1 MKLFSHKFLIIF
13 FKGFTMGIA
22 DLIPGV
28 SGGTIAFITGIY
40 YELINTINLIT
51 LSKFRVLLKFK
62 FSDFWKSINGNF
74 IFSLTFGI
82 LSGILFF
89 SSIISFLLTNYSV
102 QVWSFFFGIVIS
114 GIFILFS
121 QVKKKKIYYYILI
134 LLGIFTAFSLNLIE
148 PSNNKISLI
157 YLFFT
162 SIIAIIAM
170 ILPGISGALIFIL
183 FGVYE
188 YIIELLNKSIKILSS
203 MQIDLIVSIYSR
215 ILVIILGMIIGL
227 KIFSKI
233 LKWLFLNFKN
243 QTIFFLI
250 GIMIGSLP
258 KIWPWKNSNNFES
271 IFTYKSEYYINIF
284 SGILFMILGFLI
296 LIIFDYYTKKEKKVE
311 NN

>member
-1 MKLFSHKFLIIF
+1 
-13 FKGFTMGIA
+13 MGIA

-40 YELINTINLIT
+40 YELINTINSIT
-51 LSKFRVLLKFK
+51 LSKFRVLLKFE

-74 IFSLTFGI
+74 IISLTFGV
-82 LSGILFF
+82 LSGILIF

-114 GIFILFS
+114 GIFILFN

-134 LLGIFTAFSLNLIE
+134 LLGIFTAFSLSLIE

-157 YLFFT
+157 YLFLT
-162 SIIAIIAM
+162 SMIAIIAM

-188 YIIELLNKSIKILSS
+188 YIIELLNKSIKILLS
-203 MQIDLIVSIYSR
+203 MQIDLFISIYSR

-227 KIFSKI
+227 KVFSKI

-258 KIWPWKNSNNFES
+258 KIWPWKNLNNFNS
-271 IFTYKSEYYINIF
+271 IFNFKSEYYIDIF
-284 SGILFMILGFLI
+284 SGILFMTLGFLI
-296 LIIFDYYTKKEKKVE
+296 LIIFDYYTKKEKEVE

>member
-1 MKLFSHKFLIIF
+1 MKLFSHKFLIVF
-13 FKGFTMGIA
+13 FKGITMGIA

-40 YELINTINLIT
+40 YELINTINSIT
-51 LSKFRVLLKFK
+51 LSKFRVLLKFE

-74 IFSLTFGI
+74 IISLTFGV
-82 LSGILFF
+82 LSGILIF

-114 GIFILFS
+114 GIFILFN

-134 LLGIFTAFSLNLIE
+134 LLGIFTAFSLSLIE

-157 YLFFT
+157 YLFLT
-162 SIIAIIAM
+162 SMIAIIAM

-188 YIIELLNKSIKILSS
+188 YIIELLNKSIKILLS
-203 MQIDLIVSIYSR
+203 MQIDLFISIYSR

-227 KIFSKI
+227 KVFSKI

-258 KIWPWKNSNNFES
+258 KIWPWKNLNNFNS
-271 IFTYKSEYYINIF
+271 IFNFKSEYYIDIF
-284 SGILFMILGFLI
+284 SGILFMTLGFLI
-296 LIIFDYYTKKEKKVE
+296 LIIFDYYTKKEKVE

>member
-1 MKLFSHKFLIIF
+1 MKLFSHKSLIVF
-13 FKGFTMGIA
+13 FKGITMGIA

-40 YELINTINLIT
+40 YELINTINSIT
-51 LSKFRVLLKFK
+51 LSKFRVLLKFE

-74 IFSLTFGI
+74 IIPLTFGI
-82 LSGILFF
+82 LSGILMF

-114 GIFILFS
+114 GIFILFN

-134 LLGIFTAFSLNLIE
+134 LLGIFTAFSLSLIE

-157 YLFFT
+157 YLFLT
-162 SIIAIIAM
+162 SMIAIIAM

-188 YIIELLNKSIKILSS
+188 YIIELLNKSIKILLS
-203 MQIDLIVSIYSR
+203 MQIDLIISIYSR
-215 ILVIILGMIIGL
+215 ILVIILGMTIGL
-227 KIFSKI
+227 KVFSKI
-233 LKWLFLNFKN
+233 LKWLFLNFKS

-258 KIWPWKNSNNFES
+258 KIWPWKNLNNFNS
-271 IFTYKSEYYINIF
+271 ISTFKSEYYIDIF
-284 SGILFMILGFLI
+284 SGILFMILGILI
-296 LIIFDYYTKKEKKVE
+296 LIIFDCYTKKEKVE

>member
-1 MKLFSHKFLIIF
+1 MKLFSQKSLIVF
-13 FKGFTMGIA
+13 FKGITMGIA

-40 YELINTINLIT
+40 YELINTINSIT
-51 LSKFRVLLKFK
+51 LSKFRVLLKFE

-74 IFSLTFGI
+74 IFPLTFGI
-82 LSGILFF
+82 LSGILMF

-114 GIFILFS
+114 GIFILFN

-134 LLGIFTAFSLNLIE
+134 LLGIFTAFSLSLIE

-157 YLFFT
+157 YLFLT
-162 SIIAIIAM
+162 SMIAIIAM

-188 YIIELLNKSIKILSS
+188 YIIELLNKSIKILLS
-203 MQIDLIVSIYSR
+203 MQIDLIISIYSR
-215 ILVIILGMIIGL
+215 ILVIILGMTIGL
-227 KIFSKI
+227 KVFSKI
-233 LKWLFLNFKN
+233 LKWLFLNFKS

-258 KIWPWKNSNNFES
+258 KIWPWKNLNNFNS
-271 IFTYKSEYYINIF
+271 ISTFKSEYYIDIF
-284 SGILFMILGFLI
+284 SGILFMILGILI
-296 LIIFDYYTKKEKKVE
+296 LIIFDCYTKKEKVE

>member
-1 MKLFSHKFLIIF
+1 MKLFSHKFLIVF
-13 FKGFTMGIA
+13 FKGITMGIA

-40 YELINTINLIT
+40 YELINTINSIT
-51 LSKFRVLLKFK
+51 LSKFRVLLKFE

-74 IFSLTFGI
+74 IISLTFGV
-82 LSGILFF
+82 LSGILIF

-134 LLGIFTAFSLNLIE
+134 LLGIFTAFSLSLIE

-157 YLFFT
+157 YLFLT
-162 SIIAIIAM
+162 SMIAIIAM

-188 YIIELLNKSIKILSS
+188 YIIELLNKSIKILLS
-203 MQIDLIVSIYSR
+203 MQIDLIISIYSR

-227 KIFSKI
+227 KVFSKI

-258 KIWPWKNSNNFES
+258 KIWPWKNLNNFNS
-271 IFTYKSEYYINIF
+271 IFNFKSEYYIDIF
-284 SGILFMILGFLI
+284 SGILFMTLGFLI
-296 LIIFDYYTKKEKKVE
+296 LIIFDYYTKKEKVE

>member
-1 MKLFSHKFLIIF
+1 
-13 FKGFTMGIA
+13 
-22 DLIPGV
+22 
-28 SGGTIAFITGIY
+28 
-40 YELINTINLIT
+40 
-51 LSKFRVLLKFK
+51 
-62 FSDFWKSINGNF
+62 
-74 IFSLTFGI
+74 
-82 LSGILFF
+82 
-89 SSIISFLLTNYSV
+89 
-102 QVWSFFFGIVIS
+102 
-114 GIFILFS
+114 
-121 QVKKKKIYYYILI
+121 
-134 LLGIFTAFSLNLIE
+134 
-148 PSNNKISLI
+148 
-157 YLFFT
+157 
-162 SIIAIIAM
+162 M

-188 YIIELLNKSIKILSS
+188 YIIELLNKSIKVLLS
-203 MQIDLIVSIYSR
+203 MQIDLIISIYSR

-271 IFTYKSEYYINIF
+271 IFTYKSDYYINIF
-284 SGILFMILGFLI
+284 SGILFMILGFFI

>member
-1 MKLFSHKFLIIF
+1 MKLFSQKSLIVF
-13 FKGFTMGIA
+13 FKGITMGIA

-40 YELINTINLIT
+40 YELINTINSIT
-51 LSKFRVLLKFK
+51 LSKFRVLLKFE

-74 IFSLTFGI
+74 IIPLTFGI
-82 LSGILFF
+82 LSGILMF

-114 GIFILFS
+114 GIFILFN

-134 LLGIFTAFSLNLIE
+134 LLGIFTAFSLSLIE

-157 YLFFT
+157 YLFLT
-162 SIIAIIAM
+162 SMIAIIAM

-188 YIIELLNKSIKILSS
+188 YIIELLNKSIKILLS
-203 MQIDLIVSIYSR
+203 MQIDLIISIYSR
-215 ILVIILGMIIGL
+215 ILVIILGMTIGL
-227 KIFSKI
+227 KVFSKI
-233 LKWLFLNFKN
+233 LKWLFLNFKS

-258 KIWPWKNSNNFES
+258 KIWPWKNLNNFNS
-271 IFTYKSEYYINIF
+271 ISTFKSEYYIDIF
-284 SGILFMILGFLI
+284 SGILFMILGILI
-296 LIIFDYYTKKEKKVE
+296 LIIFDCYTKKEKVE